1 MKKFMPILLIG
12 IIVIVIVT
20 LFLSLEKTQKMVV
33 IKEGNLKQLP
43 LKMELHKFQDSD
55 CGMVI
60 DDLTYASQVVA
71 PDGKTWFFHDHGDF
85 VHWLSDKKFQDR
97 AVIWVMSRDTHRW
110 IDGRKAYYTLNELTP
125 MGYGF
130 GAYEHKK
137 EGMVDFDTMRLKML
151 RGETMK
157 DPKIRKQLLGQ

>member
-1 MKKFMPILLIG
+1 MKKIMPFILIG
-12 IIVIVIVT
+12 MIIVIIVA

-43 LKMELHKFQDSD
+43 LKMELHKYQDSD

-71 PDGKTWFFHDHGDF
+71 PDGRTWFFHDHGDF
-85 VHWLSDKKFQDR
+85 VHWLSDKKFKDS

-110 IDGRKAYYTLNELTP
+110 IDGKKAYYTLNEITP

-137 EGMVDFDTMRLKML
+137 NGMVDFNTMRLKML

-157 DPKIRKQLLGQ
+157 DPKIRKQLIGK